1 MGSTT
6 DGGCP
11 GGSAGP
17 LLKKREKWRTPL
29 VMGQNCA
36 NESSTPCQAPFEPPE
51 IAEPLSYVLSARHVR
66 TYLYGK
72 QYFVRLLY
80 AYAPAVL
87 FAFSSP
93 IAPPMHVVPTQI
105 VTTKC
110 FT

>member
-66 TYLYGK
+66 TCM
-72 QYFVRLLY
+72 
-80 AYAPAVL
+80 ANNIL
-87 FAFSSP
+87 FACCT
-93 IAPPMHVVPTQI
+93 PTRRRCCSRFLLLLPLPCMLYLH
-105 VTTKC
+105 KL
-110 FT
+110 